1 MRAIPDA
8 HQKVPMMFR
17 AQVNGRCQ
25 IQRLVK
31 GEEPD
36 AVRWTDEWT
45 SRVETVPSPASIEV
59 QTRDCE
65 IAWRLITN
73 SGLDDGVIR
82 PVIGAQGL
90 PYFPG
95 SSMKGMF
102 RRACTA
108 TQADRYC
115 GKPLPGN
122 DWQPG
127 ILRFHGG
134 YPIDPAWTEH
144 LVDIVHP
151 QQSWQ
156 VKSND
161 KEGGAFVQI
170 SLYKPTLRF
179 GISSTLPLDSSEWDV
194 IWEIWQQALAK
205 GIGSR
210 VAAGYGQVR
219 DSQPTVLHKSRV
231 KGQGQAPKLIT
242 QAGEFRPNMFR
253 ASLRGHALRI
263 FGGLTDA
270 TTAERLV
277 ENLFGGIQGR
287 EGTIGLLGL
296 KFVESKLSI
305 DSFGSG
311 SYAQPCY
318 DVEGDLIWYLARS
331 LNDPAHEP
339 LLKKL
344 VASLMQFA
352 MVFGGFGKSWRRAD
366 HRKFFEEYYDDSYK
380 ALIGCHWQWLDDP
393 TLRRNVKVWRLAQ
406 VAGFVEQVQTNAQEW
421 MRSQG
426 VTPKPNHWAQNW
438 REALHPANV
447 QVWGREAADVDSSE
461 AIRWFHGAYR
471 QAIPG
476 VCAEGTIYKTDFVG
490 KVSQVGK
497 LWHRM
502 YPVVE
507 LKKNPDDPKKPVIRR
522 TPKYLEIL
530 TIFPDGSNAAN
541 QFLDFLENKPFGF
554 EQLWGEETK

>member
-8 HQKVPMMFR
+8 HKKVPMMFR
-17 AQVNGRCQ
+17 AQVNERCQ

-36 AVRWTDEWT
+36 AVRWADEWT
-45 SRVETVPSPASIEV
+45 SRVETLPSPPSEEV

-102 RRACTA
+102 RRACTPA
-108 TQADRYC
+108 QADRYC
-115 GKPLPGN
+115 GRPLPGN

-134 YPIDPAWTEH
+134 YPIEQNWTEH

-170 SLYKPTLRF
+170 SLYKPILRF
-179 GISSTLPLDSSEWDV
+179 GISSTLPLEPSEWDD
-194 IWEIWQQALAK
+194 IWDVWQRALAK

-219 DSQPTVLHKSRV
+219 DSQPTVLHKSRL

-253 ASLRGHALRI
+253 AALRGHALRI

-277 ENLFGGIQGR
+277 QNLFGGIQGR
-287 EGTIGLLGL
+287 EGTVGLLGL
-296 KFVESKLSI
+296 KFVESKLTI
-305 DSFGSG
+305 GSFGGG

-318 DVEGDLIWYLARS
+318 DVEGELTWYLARS
-331 LNDPAHEP
+331 LPDPAHEP

-344 VASLMQFA
+344 VANLMQFA

-366 HRKFFEEYYDDSYK
+366 HRKFFEEYYDDGYK
-380 ALIGCHWQWLDDP
+380 ALIGCHWQWLGDLS
-393 TLRRNVKVWRLAQ
+393 LRRNVKVWNVNKIGGAIDQ
-406 VAGFVEQVQTNAQEW
+406 VRTAAEEW

-426 VTPKPNHWAQNW
+426 VNPTPNRWAQPW
-438 REALHPANV
+438 REVWHPSNV
-447 QVWGREAADVDSSE
+447 QVWGREATDAESSE
-461 AIRWFHGAYR
+461 AIRWFHSAYR
-471 QAIPG
+471 QAIPK
-476 VCAEGTIYKTDFVG
+476 VCSEGSIYKSDFVG
-490 KVSQVGK
+490 RVSQVGK

-502 YPVVE
+502 YPVVI
-507 LKKNPDDPKKPVIRR
+507 LIKNPDDPQKPTVRK
-522 TPKYLEIL
+522 TAKYLELL
-530 TIFPDGSNAAN
+530 TLFPDGSDTANA
-541 QFLDFLENKPFGF
+541 FLDFLETKPFGF
-554 EQLWGEETK
+554 EQLWGGE